1 MQPSWQQSSFYFH
14 GLSSRIWRGSGG
26 DLFVTATAG
35 SNDMDSIPLRVNDL
49 ERSNTLTDHRLRQLE
64 DERLP
69 HRVGSLEGSVAH
81 LMEVAQDAKATRDA
95 VTSLTSYVKGM
106 AKVLTV
112 LFAILTL
119 VIAAVGLVPKFDAVV
134 VEKTAHKATIKE

>member
-1 MQPSWQQSSFYFH
+1 MSQSE
-14 GLSSRIWRGSGG
+14 
-26 DLFVTATAG
+26 AQ
-35 SNDMDSIPLRVNDL
+35 DMDSIPLRVNDL
-49 ERSNTLTDHRLRQLE
+49 ERASTLTDHRLRTLE

-106 AKVLTV
+106 AKVLTI
-112 LFAILTL
+112 LFAVLTL
-119 VIAAVGLVPKFDAVV
+119 VIAAVGLVTKFDAMIID
-134 VEKTAHKATIKE
+134 KNPQAQKR

>member
-1 MQPSWQQSSFYFH
+1 MQPSWQRSSFYFH
-14 GLSSRIWRGSGG
+14 GLCWPIWLGSGG
-26 DLFVTATAG
+26 EVSGMTHEATA
-35 SNDMDSIPLRVNDL
+35 DMETMPIRVNEL
-49 ERSNTLTDHRLRQLE
+49 ERGQTLHDHRLKVLE

-81 LMEVAQDAKATRDA
+81 LMDVAQDAKATRDA

-112 LFAILTL
+112 LFAVLTL
-119 VIAAVGLVPKFDAVV
+119 VIAAVGLVPKFDALIIDKNPPVRS
-134 VEKTAHKATIKE
+134 E